1 VKEPAFKELQDQ
13 WPPEASPPGR
23 KLFVA
28 SAKGM
33 PMRHTMAIMRQQSM
47 NPIRLACWFSWLYS
61 KP

>member
-1 VKEPAFKELQDQ
+1 MAVNDSAQYQ

-23 KLFVA
+23 KLLVA
-28 SAKGM
+28 RARG
-33 PMRHTMAIMRQQSM
+33 MAIMRKQSM